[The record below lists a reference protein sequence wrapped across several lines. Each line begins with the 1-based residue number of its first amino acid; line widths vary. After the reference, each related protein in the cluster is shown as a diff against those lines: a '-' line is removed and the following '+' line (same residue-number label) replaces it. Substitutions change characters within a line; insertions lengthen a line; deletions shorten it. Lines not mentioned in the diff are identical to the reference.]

1 MCVRSLSSSVN
12 VTERHGGF
20 LPFIPKLITE
30 YSTVYRSV
38 LNFVK
43 IAKQLDQ
50 YQYSVTKEFSEF
62 LLIFSFKGKL
72 NFKSLFKCIA
82 LTNILKDLEAREVS
96 DRQKSLVCMLKILF

>member
-30 YSTVYRSV
+30 CSTVYTSM

-50 YQYSVTKEFSEF
+50 YALPVFCD
-62 LLIFSFKGKL
+62 KGV
-72 NFKSLFKCIA
+72 F
-82 LTNILKDLEAREVS
+82 RV
-96 DRQKSLVCMLKILF
+96 LVDI